1 MKKRMFF
8 IATLAGV
15 LMLASCAYNK
25 EQLPAPEE
33 VVVPPTNPS
42 AAAVTYTSHV
52 KTIMDN
58 NCIACHGSSGGVS
71 LENYGQVKAQADA
84 GRILARSI
92 NGAGGPMPPS
102 GLMTQTTIDTLQL
115 WLDQGALE

>member
-1 MKKRMFF
+1 MKKKMVF
-8 IATLAGV
+8 IATLV
-15 LMLASCAYNK
+15 CLVMLASCAYNK

-33 VVVPPTNPS
+33 LVVTPTNPS
-42 AAAVTYTSHV
+42 ATAVTYTSHV

-58 NCIACHGSSGGVS
+58 NCIACHGSNGNVS

-84 GRILARSI
+84 GRILARAI

-102 GLMTQTTIDTLQL
+102 GLMLQTTIDTLQL